1 MEIERSAASV
11 EEAIEGALQELGVS
25 EQEAQ
30 IEIVQE
36 PRAGL
41 LGLRSQPAIVRVRV
55 LAGLTVEEAPDDE
68 QEEMAFE
75 FLRGLLEAMELQV
88 ELEVNVVDGV
98 TYIDIW
104 GSESSEDMGLLIGKG
119 GHTVEALQE
128 LMRAAVQREG
138 AERCRI
144 QLDVEDY
151 RKRRRRQLVDRAR
164 EAARRVIKTG
174 KPEALEP
181 MSSYERKIVHDAVAD
196 ITGLETGSEGEEP
209 ERRVVI
215 RRRR

>member
-55 LAGLTVEEAPDDE
+55 LAGLTGEEAPDEE
-68 QEEMAFE
+68 QEEVAFE

-104 GSESSEDMGLLIGKG
+104 GSESSEDMGLLIGKR

-144 QLDVEDY
+144 QVDVEDY

-164 EAARRVIKTG
+164 EAARRVMKTG
-174 KPEALEP
+174 KAEALEP
-181 MSSYERKIVHDAVAD
+181 MSSYERKIVHDAVAE

-215 RRRR
+215 RRSR